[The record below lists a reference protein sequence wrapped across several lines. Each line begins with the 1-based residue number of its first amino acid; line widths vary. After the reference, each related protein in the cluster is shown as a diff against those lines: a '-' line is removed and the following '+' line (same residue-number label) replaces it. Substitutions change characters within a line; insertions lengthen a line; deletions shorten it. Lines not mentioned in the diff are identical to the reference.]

1 MTKEA
6 FLEFYPQFNAFTNLV
21 IATYVEQANARFD
34 EFLDSAEEARRLYV
48 AHKLTLYAQ
57 TYAPASSSGENPAVA
72 MAKIAGAGVSA
83 QALSKSV
90 GGVSVSKSEGSAT
103 SGLTGFAEWKQTEFG
118 LQLIGLAKIAYA
130 GGRYIP

>member
-1 MTKEA
+1 MTSSD
-6 FLEFYPQFNAFTNLV
+6 FLEFYPQFSSVPSVVLN
-21 IATYVEQANARFD
+21 TYVDQANVRFD
-34 EFLDSAEEARRLYV
+34 EFCDAAEEARRLYT

-57 TYAPASSSGENPAVA
+57 TYASAPVEGENPGVV
-72 MAKIAGAGVSA
+72 MSRLSGAGVSA

-103 SGLTGFAEWKQTEFG
+103 SGLTGWAEWKQTEFG
-118 LQLIGLAKIAYA
+118 LQLIGLAKIAVA

>member
-1 MTKEA
+1 MTVEQ
-6 FLEFYPQFNAFTNLV
+6 FLSFYPQFTSFTPYVLE
-21 IATYVEQANARFD
+21 TYVEQANNRFD
-34 EFLDSAEEARRLYV
+34 EFCDAAEEARRLYV

-57 TYAPASSSGENPAVA
+57 TYAPSPGANENEGVVMARLSGS
-72 MAKIAGAGVSA
+72 GVSA

-103 SGLTGFAEWKQTEFG
+103 SGLSGYAEWKQTEFG

>member
-1 MTKEA
+1 MTLGD
-6 FLEFYPQFNAFTNLV
+6 FLAFYPQFTAIPGIV
-21 IATYVEQANARFD
+21 ADTYVDQANKRFQ
-34 EFLDSAEEARRLYV
+34 EFCDAAEEARRLYV

-57 TYAPASSSGENPAVA
+57 TYAPVPKDGESPAVA
-72 MAKIAGAGVSA
+72 MSRLAGAGVSA

-103 SGLTGFAEWKQTEFG
+103 SGLSGYAEWKQTEFG
-118 LQLIGLAKIAYA
+118 LQLIGLAKIAVA

>member
-1 MTKEA
+1 M
-6 FLEFYPQFNAFTNLV
+6 PHVV
-21 IATYVEQANARFD
+21 IETYAEQSNVRFD
-34 EFLDSAEEARRLYV
+34 EFADAAEEARRLYI

-57 TYAPASSSGENPAVA
+57 TYAPRPGSGENESTI
-72 MAKIAGAGVSA
+72 MARISGAGVSA

-103 SGLTGFAEWKQTEFG
+103 SGLSGYAEWKQTEFG
-118 LQLIGLAKIAYA
+118 LQLIGLAKTAYA